1 MYLRVYASLP
11 ERFQFDY
18 LVVAHLANRSTE
30 KEQREKKLLEIN
42 SNSIGYFIILF
53 RLKSV
58 LLDSN
63 VCFWHW
69 FKQLM
74 VNFITFIKYK
84 TMIIQFWILFCFPLS
99 KHYFNYRTFALRA
112 FLSNKDQKKVH
123 VRTGVSAFIYFF
135 IFMIVANLPK
145 PIVLS
150 FIKAYTLLLKLLRLF
165 NMPTLF
171 SRSNLFLLQEFD

>member
-63 VCFWHW
+63 VCFWH
-69 FKQLM
+69 
-74 VNFITFIKYK
+74 
-84 TMIIQFWILFCFPLS
+84 
-99 KHYFNYRTFALRA
+99 
-112 FLSNKDQKKVH
+112 
-123 VRTGVSAFIYFF
+123 
-135 IFMIVANLPK
+135 
-145 PIVLS
+145 
-150 FIKAYTLLLKLLRLF
+150 
-165 NMPTLF
+165 
-171 SRSNLFLLQEFD
+171 